1 MNQPTT
7 SSVLQITSDYLDA
20 PHLLIVDDEPQK
32 AIDLKNYMERQ
43 GCLVTVAFSGQ
54 KALEMVYN
62 ERPDLVILDLVMP
75 DIGGLAVCQRI
86 KEDASLGY
94 LPVIVVTD
102 NHEERKRLEVGVSGA
117 DDYLPKPVNQ
127 QDLFLRVLALLRT
140 KRQIDRLIQENQG
153 LDADLK
159 ARNEELQRALVEL
172 QQAMTTAAQ
181 AEMLKK
187 HIIES
192 VDHELRTPMLQ
203 IKSAVSILVEVVKEL
218 SVDEKNHTV
227 ARMAMQAGGRM
238 EELIN
243 NISQLHLIEHLKLS
257 PTLLNDAVTQSINSL
272 RRSWSHQHEVS
283 RIVLNDEPM
292 PPVIADRRA
301 VSRILFLLLD
311 NALKFSP
318 EESPVEI
325 QMKQEGDKV
334 WVSVRD
340 QGIGI
345 SAEHQQEIFDAFYQV
360 ETGSTKRYSG
370 VGVGLA
376 LAQMLAE
383 GMSTRIYVES
393 EPGKGSIFYFSLPI
407 ADLDRLH
414 RSI

>member
-1 MNQPTT
+1 MTQAKISNM
-7 SSVLQITSDYLDA
+7 LQITSDYLDA

-32 AIDLKNYMERQ
+32 AIELKNYMERQ
-43 GCLVTVAFSGQ
+43 GCLVTVAFDGH
-54 KALEMVYN
+54 KALELIYK
-62 ERPDLVILDLVMP
+62 ERPDLIILDLVMP
-75 DIGGLAVCQRI
+75 DLDGLTICQRI

-102 NHEERKRLEVGVSGA
+102 DHEKRKRLEVGVSGA

-127 QDLFLRVLALLRT
+127 QDLFLRVLALLRI
-140 KRQIDRLIQENQG
+140 KRQIDRLILENQG

-159 ARNEELQRALVEL
+159 ARNEELQRTLADL
-172 QQAMTTAAQ
+172 QEAMVTAEH

-203 IKSAVSILVEVVKEL
+203 IKSAVSILVEVVREL
-218 SVDEKNHTV
+218 SNDEKNHTV

-243 NISQLHLIEHLKLS
+243 NISQLHLIEHLKLA
-257 PTLLNDAVTQSINSL
+257 PTMLNDAITQSINSL
-272 RRSWSHQHEVS
+272 RRSWSHQHEVG
-283 RIVLNDEPM
+283 RIKLRDAPM

-318 EESPVEI
+318 EDSIVDIEMG
-325 QMKQEGDKV
+325 QRDDQV
-334 WVSVRD
+334 WVSVQD
-340 QGIGI
+340 YGIGI
-345 SAEHQQEIFDAFYQV
+345 SHEHQQNIFDAFFQV
-360 ETGSTKRYSG
+360 DTGSTKRYSG

-383 GMSTRIYVES
+383 GMNTRIQVES
-393 EPGKGSIFYFSLPI
+393 NPGRGSTFFFSLPI

-414 RSI
+414 GSI